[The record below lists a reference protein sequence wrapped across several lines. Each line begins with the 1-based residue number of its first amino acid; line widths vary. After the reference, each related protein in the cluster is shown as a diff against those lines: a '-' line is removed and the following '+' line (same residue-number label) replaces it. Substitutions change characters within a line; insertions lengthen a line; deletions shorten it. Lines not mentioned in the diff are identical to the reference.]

1 MTAWMMEHWFVEA
14 VLCIVAGFILAR
26 ILCVVAELMDRND

>member
-14 VLCIVAGFILAR
+14 VLCIVTGFILA
-26 ILCVVAELMDRND
+26 IVVCKLAELLDRND